1 MYSAL
6 QFVTEE
12 NCQLPFIFKIINE
25 YSFINSKKKNHF
37 YFLLKFISESVL
49 SYFNLSK
56 GVKSVLLL
64 MVFLV

>member
-6 QFVTEE
+6 QFGTEE